1 MAKDVLQVDFEP
13 DDRGPRGARRT
24 LSDVVWT
31 ILAVLAFLLLV
42 ALAVRLVPFLLLVL
56 AVAAV
61 LAGLSTW
68 KAARRRRILMQY
80 GWPASRVEAKTY
92 FAYLAGWFIGLL
104 VLAPLLFFGAVVAVA
119 VLAFVGV
126 VLIIGLVAGL
136 FRIH

>member
-13 DDRGPRGARRT
+13 DDRGPQGARWT

-31 ILAVLAFLLLV
+31 IFGALAFLVLV
-42 ALAVRLVPFLLLVL
+42 VLAVRLLPFLLVVL

-80 GWPASRVEAKTY
+80 GWPASRVEARTY

-104 VLAPLLFFGAVVAVA
+104 VFVPLLFFGAVVAVA

-126 VLIIGLVAGL
+126 VLIVGLIAGL